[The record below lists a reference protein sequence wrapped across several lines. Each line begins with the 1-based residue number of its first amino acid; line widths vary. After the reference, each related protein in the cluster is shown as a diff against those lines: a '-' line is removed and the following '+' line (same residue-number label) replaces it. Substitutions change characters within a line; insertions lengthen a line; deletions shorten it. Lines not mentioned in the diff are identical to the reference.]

1 MKKNKT
7 DYIIFENYIYPKIL
21 KYIKKYPNDEELG
34 FHIRKLLNTTLLLK
48 LYHEPIAQ
56 SGQSAALIRV

>member
-34 FHIRKLLNTTLLLK
+34 FHIRKLLTEK
-48 LYHEPIAQ
+48 LNNNFPGIQ
-56 SGQSAALIRV
+56 NL

>member
-21 KYIKKYPNDEELG
+21 KYIKKYPNDEEFG
-34 FHIRKLLNTTLLLK
+34 FHIRKLLTEKINNNFPGIQNL
-48 LYHEPIAQ
+48 
-56 SGQSAALIRV
+56 